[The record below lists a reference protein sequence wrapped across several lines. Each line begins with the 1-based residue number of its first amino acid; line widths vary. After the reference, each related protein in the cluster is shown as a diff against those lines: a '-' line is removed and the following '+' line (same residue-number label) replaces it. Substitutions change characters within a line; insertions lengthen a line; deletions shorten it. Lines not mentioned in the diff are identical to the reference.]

1 MKKRKKKG
9 WRVSELCLYLCT
21 LSKHVGE
28 PANQFDEFGKART
41 STNQREVRRIRQSSL
56 LVRVRSGIPNT
67 GINTCIKPFT
77 NIQILTGIV

>member
-1 MKKRKKKG
+1 MRYNNA
-9 WRVSELCLYLCT
+9 VST
-21 LSKHVGE
+21 GKHVGE

-41 STNQREVRRIRQSSL
+41 STNRREVRRIRQSSL

-67 GINTCIKPFT
+67 GINTGIKPFT